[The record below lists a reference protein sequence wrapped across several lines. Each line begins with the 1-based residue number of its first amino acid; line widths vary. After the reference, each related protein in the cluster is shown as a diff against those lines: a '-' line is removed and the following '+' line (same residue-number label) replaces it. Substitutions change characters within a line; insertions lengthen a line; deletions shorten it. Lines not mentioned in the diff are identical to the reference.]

1 MEFGELSS
9 NWTSSGWSVRTN
21 SFGPSQNLNGDP
33 YVFIMYLRDGMIS
46 ENEKKWVVFIKEL
59 YYYIYNSVDFCKV
72 KIVFLN

>member
-9 NWTSSGWSVRTN
+9 NWTSSGWSVSTN

-46 ENEKKWVVFIKEL
+46 ENEKKRDEEL
-59 YYYIYNSVDFCKV
+59 YNVIVLYNSVDLCKV
-72 KIVFLN
+72 KKVFLN